1 MKTEHVE
8 TLLWNGYR
16 KLSGDSGSV
25 HITFDDLFH
34 SILFIA
40 AIFALGQ
47 FSSRVL
53 RMPNLVGEIFAGILL
68 GPNLAKFVPN
78 PEAWVLL
85 GEMGLILLV
94 IEAGIDIDLATL
106 KIIGARG
113 ILIAIV
119 GSILPIAIGVMIAF
133 ALGVDTKGAI
143 ATGAAFGPTSL
154 GIALNILK
162 SGNILN
168 TPVGQLIVSAAV
180 IDDMIALVILSQLS
194 ALTGEVNIVSIVV
207 PIISAIGFLC
217 FGGYIAVYI
226 LPDIINQYILSRIP
240 KKHHG
245 KTELLIMLLMLIGLM
260 PATKYAK
267 ASFLM
272 GAFVSGLTFCRSHSL
287 HQIFVSQFKRIL
299 HLLMKIF
306 FAASIGFQVPIKSFG
321 SGTVIF
327 KGLILTLALLG
338 KLAVGFM
345 VPNFNQSPRF
355 SGLHFRDC
363 LCTGFSMAAEGE
375 FAFVIAVFIV
385 DQKLIDQDLYAA
397 IVLAVLLSTIFP
409 PFALRF
415 TIGYYNKKAE
425 ETLKRAEA
433 EIEEEIQLQKKAD
446 EEENLSPEEREKR
459 LLQSIRN
466 KTAAFLCVQTQSDS
480 SWGLLHNLMNCMSQL
495 GLSIID
501 HRSWHPRGVDTTLV
515 NEVYVKDE
523 NPHQTN
529 GSLDMDKRIEEIQQA
544 IEKVIN
550 QPESSKVKVSRWY
563 PGVVEEIV
571 EQIDDKSNKI
581 SIEKRLLSEAD
592 GQLERTRRL
601 QTFATKKK
609 SVSEILVETGADVPN
624 DAAAEPVTKA
634 RRRRQK
640 MRSTPVVGGG
650 LFEDPS
656 SNNSGTV
663 KDVSSSL
670 KKSFKPNASSGL
682 FGNDS
687 LMAEIVINNDSF
699 KVRVTREAYKNI
711 RRGYLGEVLDEK
723 NISRFIA
730 SDPPVVNKLQGFV
743 RRDLGLSNISE
754 EGNENASD
762 ISDSQHGTETFT
774 SEAKFS

>member
-1 MKTEHVE
+1 MSTERVE
-8 TLLWNGYR
+8 ALLTNGYR
-16 KLSGDSGSV
+16 RLSEDSGSV

-40 AIFALGQ
+40 AIFAMGQ

-53 RMPNLVGEIFAGILL
+53 KMPNLVGEIFAGILL

-85 GEMGLILLV
+85 GEIGLILLV

-119 GSILPIAIGVMIAF
+119 GSVLPIVFGMAIAF
-133 ALGVDTKGAI
+133 MLGVDTKGAI
-143 ATGAAFGPTSL
+143 ATGSAFGPTSL

-194 ALTGEVNIVSIVV
+194 ALTGDINIASIVI
-207 PIISAIGFLC
+207 PIISALAFLC
-217 FGGYIAVYI
+217 LGGYVAVQI
-226 LPDIINQYILSRIP
+226 LPGIINAYILSRIP
-240 KKHHG
+240 KKHHA
-245 KTELLIMLLMLIGLM
+245 KAELLIMLTMLIGLM

-287 HQIFVSQFKRIL
+287 HHIFVSQFKRIL

-321 SGTVIF
+321 SGTVIG

-345 VPNFNQSPRF
+345 VPNFNQSQRF

-385 DQKLIDQDLYAA
+385 DQKLIDNDLYAA

-425 ETLKRAEA
+425 EALKKVEA
-433 EIEEEIQLQKKAD
+433 EMEEELKQRQDDDMEA
-446 EEENLSPEEREKR
+446 NLSTEEREEK
-459 LLQSIRN
+459 LLESIRN

-480 SWGLLHNLMNCMSQL
+480 SWGLLHSLMNCMNRL
-495 GLSIID
+495 GLSVID
-501 HRSWHPRGVDTTLV
+501 HRSWHPRGVNTTLV

-523 NPHQTN
+523 NPRKT
-529 GSLDMDKRIEEIQQA
+529 GGMLDMDKRIEEIQEA
-544 IEKVIN
+544 IENVIN
-550 QPESSKVKVSRWY
+550 QPGIAKVKVSRWY

-571 EQIDDKSNKI
+571 EQMDGNSNKV

-592 GQLERTRRL
+592 GQLERKRHL
-601 QTFATKKK
+601 QTFATTSKT
-609 SVSEILVETGADVPN
+609 VNEILGESGTDVSK
-624 DAAAEPVTKA
+624 DAKAEPAVRA

-656 SNNSGTV
+656 SSNNGTV
-663 KDVSSSL
+663 EGISSSS
-670 KKSFKPNASSGL
+670 KKSFGMNASSGL

-687 LMAEIVINNDSF
+687 LMAEIIIKNDSF

-723 NISRFIA
+723 NISRFMA

-743 RRDLGLSNISE
+743 RRDLGLSKINE
-754 EGNENASD
+754 E
-762 ISDSQHGTETFT
+762 ISDSE
-774 SEAKFS
+774 SELGNSTHHDNNYFPNES